1 MKKNEAFILAAQLGI
16 DLPKIKCADALYDK
30 CVELGYQIAIDNL
43 TADWVILDKNG
54 AEIARC
60 E

>member
-1 MKKNEAFILAAQLGI
+1 MKRTEAFILAANWAS
-16 DLPKIKCADALYDK
+16 DLQSQAADALYNK

-43 TADWVILDKNG
+43 TADWVILDKND

-60 E
+60 K